1 MSPGLAGFGTV
12 GPMVSRSAVG
22 GAARRALP
30 APVFRAVVAAD
41 RLARKGRARVKR
53 RVATAKGQRAEQ
65 ARAADFPA
73 LAAHYGTDKWGT
85 HRYAQHYQRH
95 LEQFR
100 GDEFAMLEIGIGGYQ
115 RQGKGGA
122 SLRAW
127 QDFFPKAQII
137 GLDIQDKSFV
147 DGGRI
152 RTYQGSQA
160 DPELLERMNREVGP
174 FRLVIDD
181 GSHRPEH
188 IRASFEVLYPLLLDG
203 GIYVIEDTQTS
214 YWPEWGGHE
223 DRHDRNTSMALVKDL
238 VDGLNYE
245 EYVDESYQPTY
256 SDRHVVAVHC
266 YHNLVVIE
274 KGLNNEGTKRRKL
287 LAKRYAEQ

>member
-1 MSPGLAGFGTV
+1 MSTRSSV
-12 GPMVSRSAVG
+12 G
-22 GAARRALP
+22 RALRRTLP
-30 APVFRAVVAAD
+30 EPVYQRVVKAD
-41 RLARKGRARVKR
+41 KAARKGTWLARSRVAKAQRARQER
-53 RVATAKGQRAEQ
+53 
-65 ARAADFPA
+65 ARAADFAA

-100 GDEFAMLEIGIGGYQ
+100 GQKFAMLEIGIGGYKHE
-115 RQGKGGA
+115 GKGGA

-127 QDFFPKAQII
+127 QDFFPRAQII
-137 GLDIQDKSFV
+137 GLDIEDKSFV

-152 RTYQGSQA
+152 RSYQGSQA

-174 FRLVIDD
+174 FLLVVDD

-223 DRHDRNTSMALVKDL
+223 DRHDQNTSMALVKDL
-238 VDGLNYE
+238 VDGLNFE
-245 EYVDESYQPTY
+245 EYVDEDYQPTY
-256 SDRHVVAVHC
+256 ADQHVVAVHC
-266 YHNLVVIE
+266 YHNMVVIE
-274 KGLNNEGTKRRKL
+274 KGLNNEGTRRRKL
-287 LAKRYAEQ
+287 LAKRYAAQ